1 MGCLFEIRRPVPGWR
16 HTLYRVVK
24 MKLSSDQK
32 GYTLIELLIVL
43 AIVGLLVSIA
53 LPRYRDAQQRAKE
66 AVLRE
71 NLFRIRETID
81 QYKSD
86 KGKYPS
92 ALQQLV
98 DEGYL
103 RKMPLDTITE
113 RSDSWIEILE
123 PMGDNPDPSVQ
134 PGIWDVRSGAAG
146 VALDGTP
153 YNEL

>member
-1 MGCLFEIRRPVPGWR
+1 
-16 HTLYRVVK
+16 